1 MYFAYGKTE
10 VSYLRRKDKRLCA
23 VIDRIGH
30 IDRAIDTDLFSSV
43 IHHII
48 GQQISTKA
56 QATIWQRMQDAL
68 VKVNAETIL
77 AAGIPKLQALGQSLQ
92 HLAFV
97 DIAKLLQSLADA
109 QVFVLFLVGQGGLQ
123 LVLGDI
129 AKVDQDIAK
138 TDVVQDTTLSL
149 SQRITFSCTV

>member
-1 MYFAYGKTE
+1 MGQLAGNLFHGGNIH
-10 VSYLRRKDKRLCA
+10 VDLCK
-23 VIDRIGH
+23 ID
-30 IDRAIDTDLFSSV
+30 
-43 IHHII
+43 
-48 GQQISTKA
+48 
-56 QATIWQRMQDAL
+56 
-68 VKVNAETIL
+68 E
-77 AAGIPKLQALGQSLQ
+77 PKLQALGQSLQ
-92 HLAFV
+92 HLALV

>member
-1 MYFAYGKTE
+1 MGQLAGNLLHGGNIH
-10 VSYLRRKDKRLCA
+10 VDLCK
-23 VIDRIGH
+23 ID
-30 IDRAIDTDLFSSV
+30 
-43 IHHII
+43 
-48 GQQISTKA
+48 
-56 QATIWQRMQDAL
+56 
-68 VKVNAETIL
+68 E
-77 AAGIPKLQALGQSLQ
+77 PKLQALGQSLQ
-92 HLAFV
+92 HLALV